1 MQLNVRSND
10 CFFRFAWVIHSSA
23 QVTPRKHPGK
33 KTEDNNNRR
42 RIPSLSST
50 CCCLVGKYAQFHG
63 DRVGLSSTC

>member
-1 MQLNVRSND
+1 MG
-10 CFFRFAWVIHSSA
+10 HSQFCISDA
-23 QVTPRKHPGK
+23 KEALIQK